1 MFQVYLELIQ
11 QACEEL
17 ERQLKLFQRNAGE
30 VRRVIRVLKT
40 MKGFEDQIDACKREL
55 RQMEDEQ
62 EFLTQMLKGLGN
74 VLMMYRNYE
83 NRIIASGEDG
93 LVQNREMMVGM
104 VELNTSAVSGWD
116 IKLY

>member
-1 MFQVYLELIQ
+1 
-11 QACEEL
+11 
-17 ERQLKLFQRNAGE
+17 
-30 VRRVIRVLKT
+30 
-40 MKGFEDQIDACKREL
+40 
-55 RQMEDEQ
+55 
-62 EFLTQMLKGLGN
+62 MLKGLGN